1 MGKKKKEKNGR
12 KNEGVVVCVKKI
24 KIMGGRVEKW
34 REVEDAPAVS
44 RVWGKKN
51 EEEKM
56 GATGNLRTGERN

>member
-1 MGKKKKEKNGR
+1 M
-12 KNEGVVVCVKKI
+12 VCVKKI

-51 EEEKM
+51 EEEWEMREPAVSRVRKKM
-56 GATGNLRTGERN
+56 KKKKWGQPAT